1 MRAQCVARRL
11 QRESART
18 APIGERRHRGRAQ
31 GAAGRHGAMMARSR
45 GPLVVA
51 MSGAFRSAW
60 ACRRVSHLPD
70 LTPIDFAL
78 FTRATPGGQFR
89 RQQPPDTMRP
99 RISGEPLR

>member
-1 MRAQCVARRL
+1 MRNIASLLSGRRL
-11 QRESART
+11 RRESART
-18 APIGERRHRGRAQ
+18 APVGARGHRALAQ

-89 RQQPPDTMRP
+89 RQQPPDTLRP
-99 RISGEPLR
+99 R